1 MAKTISINDEIIST
15 SKLTKAHRKGIARIT
30 SVKTLT
36 GTEKLNQVKR
46 YLQNVRD
53 LRAVTLT
60 ESVINVYTSGECAS
74 HYTFSI

>member
-15 SKLTKAHRKGIARIT
+15 SKLSKAHRKGIARIT
-30 SVKTLT
+30 SVKTTT
-36 GTEKLNQVKR
+36 GTEKLAQVKR
-46 YLQNVRD
+46 YLQNVKD

-60 ESVINVYTSGECAS
+60 ENAINVFTSGECAS

>member
-30 SVKTLT
+30 SVKTST

>member
-1 MAKTISINDEIIST
+1 MAKTISLNDEIIST

-30 SVKTLT
+30 SVKTTT

-60 ESVINVYTSGECAS
+60 ENAINVFTSGECAS